1 MRALLLTLPLL
12 FALGSCTSPPKPP
25 SVDPSTKRPA
35 NAAAT
40 VDLQVCRGEL
50 HNTRILASEISR
62 RADSA
67 TATVSQ
73 LVAMR
78 HASEGRVAPAPFGN
92 AVYTV
97 HFAFG
102 RSDLL
107 VPEPEA
113 STLIDQARKAAMVVT
128 RGRTD
133 GDVESPAE
141 SRVARERAAAAR
153 AFLVQ
158 AGIDPARIRTT
169 YQPVGDHASDNG
181 TPEGRAL
188 NRRVEIE
195 LYGVAPQVW
204 VAGQATSVSDAEASA
219 Q

>member
-1 MRALLLTLPLL
+1 MRTVLRVLPFLVM
-12 FALGSCTSPPKPP
+12 LGSCTSPPKPP
-25 SVDPSTKRPA
+25 SVDPAAKRPA
-35 NAAAT
+35 NAAAAI
-40 VDLQVCRGEL
+40 DLQVCRGEL
-50 HNTRILASEISR
+50 HNTRILTTETAR

-67 TATVSQ
+67 TAAVSQ
-73 LVAMR
+73 LVALR
-78 HASEGRVAPAPFGN
+78 HASALRVETPPSGN
-92 AVYTV
+92 VVFIV

-102 RSDLL
+102 HSEVR
-107 VPEPEA
+107 VPEPEVA
-113 STLIDQARKAAMVVT
+113 ALIDQARQAAFIVT

-158 AGIDPARIRTT
+158 EGVDPARIRTT
-169 YQPVGDHASDNG
+169 YQPVGDHASENG

-195 LYGVAPQVW
+195 LYGVVPHVLAASPAAQVF
-204 VAGQATSVSDAEASA
+204 DAEPSA